1 MQSSDPLSDEQIAAA
16 GGDEDEQQDD
26 VDGDAAGAEGADG
39 DSDDEDYGPPPPKKM
54 MPGGSPEEAEAGLGM
69 GACKPFLGAIV
80 APSGGEQRVDPSA
93 PSRGLALEWV
103 YGYRSFDSK
112 SNVVCNT
119 RSELVYPVA
128 GLVVVYNRAAHK
140 QRHFLGHTDDVRCL
154 AQNPADKDWVVSGQ
168 NATVDDRGRSQAP
181 HACVFNSTDFSQSYK
196 LQLPVGARAVRS
208 AAFSPDGRF
217 VATVSNDDDHTLSIW
232 DWRAERMLTSQSADK
247 NAILQVRWNH
257 VQAAPNVYEIVTVGT
272 KHAFSWSHTQR
283 QAYTGTG
290 TGTGGQREPPVRPQ
304 ALCFHTTVPV
314 RSSRFLFLIY
324 LFLVFL
330 LFFLCVRSFV
340 RVAGRTTPP
349 PTRSRASA

>member
-1 MQSSDPLSDEQIAAA
+1 VQSSEPLSDEQIAAA
-16 GGDEDEQQDD
+16 GGDEDEQQD
-26 VDGDAAGAEGADG
+26 VDAAGAEGADG

-80 APSGGEQRVDPSA
+80 APSGGESRVDPSA

-103 YGYRSFDSK
+103 YGYRAFDSK

-140 QRHFLGHTDDVRCL
+140 QRHFLGHSDDVRCL
-154 AQNPADKDWVVSGQ
+154 SQNPADKDWVVSGQ

-272 KHAFSWSHTQR
+272 KHAFSWSDTKTDTHWDWD
-283 QAYTGTG
+283 
-290 TGTGGQREPPVRPQ
+290 
-304 ALCFHTTVPV
+304 
-314 RSSRFLFLIY
+314 
-324 LFLVFL
+324 
-330 LFFLCVRSFV
+330 
-340 RVAGRTTPP
+340 
-349 PTRSRASA
+349 